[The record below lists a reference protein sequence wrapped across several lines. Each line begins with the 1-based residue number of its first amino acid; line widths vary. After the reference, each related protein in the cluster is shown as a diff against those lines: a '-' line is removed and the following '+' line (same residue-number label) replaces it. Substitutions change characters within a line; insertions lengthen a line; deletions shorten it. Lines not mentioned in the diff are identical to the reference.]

1 MLRLKATLIAILF
14 VFSLGVS
21 GVKAHRGTNGRV
33 DAQVSVDLLN
43 TSGMQRKLEL
53 PLLFEELQVRT
64 MDKAISIRIRATS
77 ICTFTSTGHT

>member
-33 DAQVSVDLLN
+33 DAQASVDLLN
-43 TSGMQRKLEL
+43 TSGSAK
-53 PLLFEELQVRT
+53 
-64 MDKAISIRIRATS
+64 KIRATAFVRG
-77 ICTFTSTGHT
+77 TTGTHDGQGN